1 MNLRRY
7 IVLVVATMLA
17 VGAWAQNATSSPS
30 SRFGYG
36 ELNNNLPGAY
46 RAMGGVGVG
55 MRSNKVIN
63 PAQPASY
70 TACDS
75 LTFMFDIA
83 GSLLYT
89 NYGDANGTTNRMNG
103 NLEYMTLQF
112 PLWRR
117 YIAMSVG
124 VNPYSAVGYKF
135 ALNDSLKQDD
145 PTLPGD
151 EYVYHHTKAYSGEGG
166 FTQVYGGLSFNI
178 CDWVA
183 LGANIYYMFGDV
195 TQRRSLHFTNAAL
208 DSVSQVDNLNANS
221 LRLRYGMQVFHTF
234 GKHTINLGAVY
245 EHKQA
250 FSRMSYE
257 QLETTT
263 NDTVATM
270 SGGFEMPMMYGVGL
284 SYDYANRLLVGV
296 DYQFQDWAHASY
308 FGEDKGLNSR
318 HRWAVGLEYR
328 NDPTSRKYV
337 DRMLW
342 RVGANY
348 ATSYTSSYNQPE
360 LGVSLGV
367 GLPLR
372 TTGTVI
378 NTTLEYGRRG
388 GSNVLTENY
397 LRLVISASIS
407 EHWFFKRKL

>member
-46 RAMGGVGVG
+46 RAMGGVGIG

-135 ALNDSLKQDD
+135 ALNDSLKQ
-145 PTLPGD
+145 GD

-221 LRLRYGMQVFHTF
+221 LRLRYGMQLFHTF
-234 GKHTINLGAVY
+234 GKHTINVGAVY

-257 QLETTT
+257 HLETTT

-308 FGEDKGLNSR
+308 FGEANGLNSR
-318 HRWAVGLEYR
+318 HRWALGLEYR

-342 RVGANY
+342 RIGANY
-348 ATSYTSSYNQPE
+348 TTSYTNSYNQPE

-397 LRLVISASIS
+397 LRFIINVSIS

>member
-46 RAMGGVGVG
+46 RAMGGVGIG

-103 NLEYMTLQF
+103 NLEYMTIQF

-135 ALNDSLKQDD
+135 ALSDSLKQD
-145 PTLPGD
+145 D
-151 EYVYHHTKAYSGEGG
+151 EYVYHHTKVYSGEGG

-195 TQRRSLHFTNAAL
+195 TQRRSLHFTNAAG

>member
-1 MNLRRY
+1 MSFKRY

-103 NLEYMTLQF
+103 NLEYMTIQF

-195 TQRRSLHFTNAAL
+195 TQRRSLHFINAAL

-270 SGGFEMPMMYGVGL
+270 SGGFEMPMMYAVGL

-342 RVGANY
+342 RIGANY
-348 ATSYTSSYNQPE
+348 ATSYTNSYNQPE

-407 EHWFFKRKL
+407 EYWFFKRKL

>member
-63 PAQPASY
+63 HAQPASY

-135 ALNDSLKQDD
+135 ALSDSLKQD
-145 PTLPGD
+145 D
-151 EYVYHHTKAYSGEGG
+151 EYVYHHTKVYSGEGG

-195 TQRRSLHFTNAAL
+195 TQRRNLHFTNAAG

-234 GKHTINLGAVY
+234 GKHTINVGAVY

-296 DYQFQDWAHASY
+296 DYQFQDWAHALY
-308 FGEDKGLNSR
+308 FGDDKGLNSR

-348 ATSYTSSYNQPE
+348 ATSYTNSYNQPE

-397 LRLVISASIS
+397 LRFVINVSIS